1 MRMRTCNMRTGR
13 GGGGARRARAHHL
26 CRRAASAEKVAQAAY
41 NLEGRPRFSL
51 KFAPLLSQV
60 EKDARIQ
67 TADENYWHVP
77 NAQAKDEGGDPGCGS
92 TNRW

>member
-1 MRMRTCNMRTGR
+1 M
-13 GGGGARRARAHHL
+13 
-26 CRRAASAEKVAQAAY
+26 
-41 NLEGRPRFSL
+41 
-51 KFAPLLSQV
+51 APLLSQV